1 MGKDLVVGVA
11 KPGSTAELQKV
22 NPKTVN
28 GLLESGFVLLQRMS
42 SEVEFRCIS
51 LRGFCGI
58 ELQLQFCNLQFF
70 IIKNQATV
78 TVKTNAG
85 GR

>member
-42 SEVEFRCIS
+42 SEV
-51 LRGFCGI
+51 
-58 ELQLQFCNLQFF
+58 
-70 IIKNQATV
+70 
-78 TVKTNAG
+78 
-85 GR
+85 